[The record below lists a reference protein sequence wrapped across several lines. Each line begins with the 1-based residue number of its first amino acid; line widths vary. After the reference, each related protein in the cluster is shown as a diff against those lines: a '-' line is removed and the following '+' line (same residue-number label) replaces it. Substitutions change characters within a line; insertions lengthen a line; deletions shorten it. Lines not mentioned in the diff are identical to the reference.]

1 MWLIP
6 LGLAGVFNAQ
16 KKSCS
21 SNSARSIAD
30 ATRGEREDE
39 TTTTRARVEG
49 AWEAEAQSYCIVWR

>member
-1 MWLIP
+1 VVDP
-6 LGLAGVFNAQ
+6 SAGVFNAQ

-39 TTTTRARVEG
+39 TETTTTRARVEG